1 MSRNRIAYQ
10 MELLEQLKDFLTT
23 LQERLADTQTRYDN
37 TLSKMEGQGMFLEK
51 IEDLRNEYFVA
62 TKQGIDDIIELI
74 EQSDKPY
81 IDQIIDRLTNIL
93 HHGRR

>member
-23 LQERLADTQTRYDN
+23 LQERLADTQTRYDS

-74 EQSDKPY
+74 EQSDKPLY
-81 IDQIIDRLTNIL
+81 
-93 HHGRR
+93 